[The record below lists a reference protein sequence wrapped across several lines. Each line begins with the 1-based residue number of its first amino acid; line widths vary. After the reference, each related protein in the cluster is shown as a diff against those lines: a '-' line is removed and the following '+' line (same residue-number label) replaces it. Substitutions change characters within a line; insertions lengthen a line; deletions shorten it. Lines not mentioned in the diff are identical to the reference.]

1 MTLSY
6 TTAPLETHLLE
17 VNQTLTPYAALWH
30 ATIDKVEH
38 ASEFG
43 FAVARRS
50 LSAHHQAFRSKN
62 DRFTVKAKA
71 WILSRDAHAC
81 CEVRMVLIEGT
92 ANTIINTWAFPFAPN
107 VQPVYAAELI
117 AMAGLPRLTFM
128 DIQVPSMAAAEAS
141 RVRLA
146 TQSIRQEFEDI
157 HCTEEPPAWAI
168 DATAG
173 NYLFGRGAAKDAF
186 PRIQRC
192 YLELWDAYRDL
203 LASASSH
210 ASGGES
216 LVSAQQALAAY
227 QLHHMQHSPG
237 QVFLGK
243 VFGQAWTDD
252 FLNNFLFTPP
262 GE

>member
-6 TTAPLETHLLE
+6 TTAPPETPVE
-17 VNQTLTPYAALWH
+17 EFNQTLTPYAALWH

-38 ASEFG
+38 AKDFG
-43 FAVARRS
+43 FSVTSRS
-50 LSAHHQAFRSKN
+50 LAGHYQAFRSKN
-62 DRFTVKAKA
+62 DRFTVRAKA
-71 WILSRDAHAC
+71 WILSHARREC
-81 CEVRMVLIEGT
+81 CEVRMVLIEGS

-117 AMAGLPRLTFM
+117 AMAGQPRLTFM
-128 DIQVPSMAAAEAS
+128 DIQVPSMAPAEAS

-146 TQSIRQEFEDI
+146 THSIRREFEDI

-203 LASASSH
+203 LASTSSH
-210 ASGGES
+210 ESGS
-216 LVSAQQALAAY
+216 DQVTSAQQGLAAY

-252 FLNNFLFTPP
+252 FLTNFLFTPP